1 MSLERC
7 SQNEGLLR
15 KERATGTVE
24 SSQQSKREDRKARRG
39 GGLGYLKKRITS
51 SSSFVQSH
59 SQSKLSGAPRKWKGI
74 SLSLRSLALS
84 LSFWLGSRWFSARH
98 LHIYI
103 YTLFYTGKRTR
114 KKKEPNEK
122 VVKNYG
128 KRVRKKGWGEEKT
141 RISLAFLPIFLY
153 LYSELYNA
161 TNSSSLLEID

>member
-103 YTLFYTGKRTR
+103 YILFSILAKEQERRKNRTKKSWKTTEKESGKKDEE
-114 KKKEPNEK
+114 KKKQGL
-122 VVKNYG
+122 V
-128 KRVRKKGWGEEKT
+128 
-141 RISLAFLPIFLY
+141 
-153 LYSELYNA
+153 
-161 TNSSSLLEID
+161 